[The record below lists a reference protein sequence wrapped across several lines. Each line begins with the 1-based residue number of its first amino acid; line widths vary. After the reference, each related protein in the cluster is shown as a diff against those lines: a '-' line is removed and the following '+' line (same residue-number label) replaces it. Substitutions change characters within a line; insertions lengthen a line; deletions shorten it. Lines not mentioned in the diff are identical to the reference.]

1 MLQGVAFPP
10 PYDLVL
16 MDLQMPEMD
25 GFQATAKIRSDPRFA
40 KLPIV
45 AMTAHATMEERQRC
59 LDAGMNDHVSKPI
72 DPDALYATLERW
84 VKPRVHVEVGSA
96 ESPPA
101 RPAPS
106 SSSPPADLPAI
117 EGVDVADGLVRV
129 AGNTRLFRS
138 LLEQFAGKQAGAADE
153 IAGALARGDRKA
165 AERVAHTLKGVAGN
179 LGIRRIQASAEKLER
194 ALRDGDAAS
203 PAALSEFASLLGP
216 QVEAIRRAFVSSGS
230 SGSGGSGASGAA
242 PDTIAA
248 KPYDAAAGRAAIG
261 RLRKLLAS
269 SDGAAADA
277 FDEVSGTLA
286 GAVARPRLEALG
298 EAIHEFD
305 FEGALSKLDAIAG
318 ECGAAEESA

>member
-1 MLQGVAFPP
+1 M
-10 PYDLVL
+10 
-16 MDLQMPEMD
+16 
-25 GFQATAKIRSDPRFA
+25 
-40 KLPIV
+40 
-45 AMTAHATMEERQRC
+45 
-59 LDAGMNDHVSKPI
+59 
-72 DPDALYATLERW
+72 
-84 VKPRVHVEVGSA
+84 
-96 ESPPA
+96 
-101 RPAPS
+101 
-106 SSSPPADLPAI
+106 
-117 EGVDVADGLVRV
+117 ADGLVRV

-216 QVEAIRRAFVSSGS
+216 QVEAIRRAFGS
-230 SGSGGSGASGAA
+230 SGSGGSGGSGIA
-242 PDTIAA
+242 PDTTAA

-269 SDGAAADA
+269 SDGGAADA

-286 GAVARPRLEALG
+286 GAVAGPRLEALG